1 MKRATRFGLLT
12 VLLGAL
18 VLPGVSRTR
27 LEAQTPTKPGPT
39 AIQIRMVEA
48 EEIKLPPDFQMALY
62 ENLVQEVTRT
72 GKFQQ
77 VYRDGDKRAAD
88 VPDLVTLRSIVR
100 GFQEGSA
107 RARQVTTVAGATHI
121 KMHVELA
128 SRDGKVLLN
137 RDVEGKVRFFGENL
151 RATYDFAKKVAKLLQ
166 QNASSPA
173 ATS

>member
-1 MKRATRFGLLT
+1 MKPPTRFGILT

-18 VLPGVSRTR
+18 ALLGVSRTR

-48 EEIKLPPDFQMALY
+48 QEVKLPPHFQMALY

-77 VYRDGDKRAAD
+77 VYRDGDKRAAGA
-88 VPDLVTLRSIVR
+88 PDLVTLRSIVR
-100 GFQEGSA
+100 GFKEGSA

-121 KMHVELA
+121 KVHVELVG
-128 SRDGKVLLN
+128 RDGKMLLD
-137 RDVEGKVRFFGENL
+137 REVDGKVRFFGENL

-166 QNASSPA
+166 QNAWSSA
-173 ATS
+173 AIS